1 MNFIKLLTI
10 PTLLLLVITTPNS
23 ATYATNNETQNSEHN
38 YSSIISEIVKNNRT
52 VVKTEKVEFDTR
64 VEKDSILPEG
74 VEIVVQEGKNGT
86 KTYYRTYDNTKNTNG
101 ENVTVP
107 VISDEITVLPV
118 EKVIRKGT
126 NTEIIDGIS
135 EKTKKIEK
143 EKADKL
149 AKEAEAKKLAESVRT
164 YSTKTNGNYTSES
177 ENREY
182 AKSVLNE
189 TEFECADKLVNR
201 ESGWK
206 TNATN
211 PSSGAYGVPQSLPG
225 NKMASAGSDWQTN
238 GKTQFNWMISYVNGR
253 YGNFCKSLDFSYS
266 NGWY

>member
-1 MNFIKLLTI
+1 MI
-10 PTLLLLVITTPNS
+10 PALLLLVITTPNF
-23 ATYATNNETQNSEHN
+23 ATYAKSDEEQNQHN
-38 YSSIISEIVKNNRT
+38 YSSIISAIVENNKT
-52 VVKTEKVEFDTR
+52 VVKTEKVKFDTR
-64 VEKDSILPEG
+64 VEEDKVLPKG
-74 VEIVVQEGKNGT
+74 VEIVIQKGKEGT
-86 KTYYRTYDNTKNTNG
+86 KTFYRTYDKTKNTNG
-101 ENVTVP
+101 ENVTVS

-143 EKADKL
+143 EKAEKL
-149 AKEAEAKKLAESVRT
+149 AKEAAVAERVRT
-164 YSTKTNGNYTSES
+164 YSTKSDGNYTSPS
-177 ENREY
+177 ENRKY

-189 TEFECADKLVNR
+189 SEFACADKLVNR

-211 PSSGAYGVPQSLPG
+211 PSSGAYGVPQSLPA
-225 NKMASAGSDWQTN
+225 NKMASAGADWQTN

-253 YGNFCKSLDFSYS
+253 YGNFCKALDFSYS